1 MSYLGFLMIWIE
13 NNLWTTC
20 SKQLVGISVQ
30 VVETH
35 SYTKSIIITCVAAAP
50 SKAAGAFFISL
61 LYTTGDAW

>member
-1 MSYLGFLMIWIE
+1 VLGFQAAAARIE
-13 NNLWTTC
+13 IAHSAC
-20 SKQLVGISVQ
+20 VVAR

-50 SKAAGAFFISL
+50 SKAASAFFISP